1 MLRRVDSTIRQM
13 SHTVPTAAPIIT
25 ATRDSAVL
33 VSPMS
38 SLPVLPA
45 RHRPSVT
52 TCPRGA
58 FR

>member
-1 MLRRVDSTIRQM
+1 MPPRVDSTIRRM
-13 SHTVPTAAPIIT
+13 PNTVPTAAPIT
-25 ATRDSAVL
+25 ATRDSAVRI
-33 VSPMS
+33 SPMS